1 MHTPRSLL
9 CVHAEY
15 QSEMSALYMTDLNLA
30 SKMLRTASSSS
41 GQQRPLQVM
50 TLFGDGHEDGNSKIY
65 VDALEED
72 HGDTSSYYQAH
83 TGPGYET

>member
-1 MHTPRSLL
+1 
-9 CVHAEY
+9 
-15 QSEMSALYMTDLNLA
+15 
-30 SKMLRTASSSS
+30 
-41 GQQRPLQVM
+41 VM